1 MCFYPYELQDV
12 FFTFYIIINIMYLW
26 KRLMSD
32 EKVIIPLKFEQKL
45 SYLLR
50 QNQELQPIDL
60 LKAGKTPYKKFV
72 A

>member
-1 MCFYPYELQDV
+1 
-12 FFTFYIIINIMYLW
+12 MYLW